1 MENMENNDVDMDMDE
16 EEQFICY
23 DCNRPKRRATGCAD
37 QCVDCYFE
45 EYCAQIKCRGAIFS
59 FILDN
64 GSNICPDLFLSNS
77 IIQTIGTFF

>member
-45 EYCAQIKCRGAIFS
+45 EYCA
-59 FILDN
+59 
-64 GSNICPDLFLSNS
+64 
-77 IIQTIGTFF
+77 